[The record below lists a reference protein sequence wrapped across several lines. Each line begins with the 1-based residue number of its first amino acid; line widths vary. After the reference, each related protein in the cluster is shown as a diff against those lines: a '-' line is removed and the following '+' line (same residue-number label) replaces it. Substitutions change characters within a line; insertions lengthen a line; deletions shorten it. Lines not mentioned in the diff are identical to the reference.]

1 MKNDHVG
8 LSSVVYRYQVGAGGL
23 FRCILIKEPRLLAAG
38 LSSACSRI
46 FLGINIQPVAK
57 EKA

>member
-8 LSSVVYRYQVGAGGL
+8 LSLVVYRYQVGAGGL
-23 FRCILIKEPRLLAAG
+23 FRCMLIKEPRLLAAG
-38 LSSACSRI
+38 LSSACSKI

-57 EKA
+57 ERA

>member
-1 MKNDHVG
+1 MKNDHVE

-23 FRCILIKEPRLLAAG
+23 FSSILIKEPRLLAAE
-38 LSSACSRI
+38 LSSACSKI

-57 EKA
+57 ERA